1 MLLTTI
7 AELSL
12 RMLVLPV
19 LVVVLL
25 LDEPL
30 LEPPDEL
37 ELLLDEL
44 ELLLDELELLLDE
57 LELLLDELELG
68 TTVVD
73 AGAESPPPPH
83 AANNMEKHMKIQNK
97 NGMAVYSNC

>member
-1 MLLTTI
+1 
-7 AELSL
+7 
-12 RMLVLPV
+12 MLVLPV

-30 LEPPDEL
+30 LEPP
-37 ELLLDEL
+37 DEL